1 MACVEPT
8 KIVGPTNE
16 LHQAK
21 AELCSKEVR
30 VWQHLM
36 EMIVKYC
43 EEIECSMA
51 SLGQL
56 DVVMVRVK
64 LGRRL
69 K

>member
-8 KIVGPTNE
+8 EIVGPTNE

-21 AELCSKEVR
+21 AELYSKEVQ
-30 VWQHLM
+30 VGGYLT
-36 EMIVKYC
+36 ETIVKHC

-56 DVVMVRVK
+56 DVVMARVK

-69 K
+69 E